1 MTKLYMPT
9 QAAQDLEP
17 REISYGTCRALRI
30 RQIGQVYLIENN
42 QLLRDEHGKL
52 LDNWKTIAVSR
63 PSGEGKS
70 PYAEAHEWLAQANQ
84 DVMDMIHKDRQTGKH
99 ANPGRA
105 RGG

>member
-1 MTKLYMPT
+1 MRDE
-9 QAAQDLEP
+9 QDLEP

-30 RQIGQVYLIENN
+30 RQIGQVYLIENL
-42 QLLRDEHGKL
+42 QIVRDDAGAEQEH
-52 LDNWKTIAVSR
+52 WSTVAISR

-84 DVMDMIHKDRQTGKH
+84 DVMDMIHNDRQTGKH